1 MSALVPP
8 AARQDEV
15 GRARLRIED
24 EALLLGRGRFVDDH
38 APAGCLHLA
47 FARSPVAHA
56 AIRSLDVEMARAMPG
71 VASVITAADLGG
83 IGPLRVNRAI
93 LDLRAPQRPLL
104 AKDDVRYVGEPMAA
118 VVATSLDA
126 ARDAA
131 ERIEVDFEPG
141 EAQIDTSSA
150 CAEVFR
156 EAWRSGD
163 VEAAF
168 AAAEQIVRLRIE
180 QPRVAACPL
189 EARAAMAQ
197 WDPLAGQLIVW
208 TSSQTP
214 HRVRADLAE
223 LLGLDAKCVRAI
235 AGDVGG
241 AFGSKASIYPEDVVV
256 AWAARQLGRPVK
268 WIAVRGEDLLSAS
281 HGRGGILEGEL
292 ALTRAGALIGLR
304 ATVTFPLGAWLPYSA
319 AVPAWNAARILPGPY
334 AIRDL
339 EIAARGV
346 LTDTAPLGIYRG
358 AGRPEAAMLMERLV
372 EKAARAI
379 GMDPADL
386 RRRNLLAPKAFPYRT
401 ATGQTLDSGDY
412 PRLLGLALRT
422 AGYPALCRERDAR
435 RARGELYGIGLA
447 FYVEPCGQGWESAT
461 VRLDADGRAVVAS
474 GTSPQ
479 GQGQATA
486 FAQIA
491 ADALDIA
498 FEDVRVVQGDSLS
511 APVGTGALASRS
523 TAIGGSAVLQAAREA
538 HRRAGSGERP
548 PIEVAVRYAA
558 AGEAWSAGCCIAAVS
573 IDAETGV
580 LRIERFA
587 WADDAGRIVN
597 PPLVEG
603 QLTGGFAQG
612 IGQALME
619 RIVHDPDGQLL
630 SGSLM
635 DYALPR
641 ASDVPA
647 LSLAKLE
654 TQATVNLLG
663 AKGVGEAGAIGAPAA
678 LLNAAADALSARGLQ
693 APGLPLTSEALW
705 RILRKDDDDEI
716 R

>member
-1 MSALVPP
+1 MSALVVP
-8 AARQDEV
+8 AARQGEV
-15 GRARLRIED
+15 GRARLRVED
-24 EALLLGRGRFVDDH
+24 DALLLGRGRFVDDH

-47 FARSPVAHA
+47 FARSPVARA
-56 AIRSLDVEMARAMPG
+56 AIRSLDVEKARAMPG
-71 VASVITAADLGG
+71 VAAVVTAAELGG
-83 IGPLRVNRAI
+83 IGPLRVNRTI
-93 LDLRAPQRPLL
+93 LDFDAPQRPLL
-104 AKDDVRYVGEPMAA
+104 ARDDVRYVGEPVAA
-118 VVATSLDA
+118 VVATSMEA

-131 ERIEVDFEPG
+131 ERIELDFDPRQ
-141 EAQIDTSSA
+141 AMLDTSSA
-150 CAEVFR
+150 SAEVFR
-156 EAWRSGD
+156 QAWRAGD

-168 AAAEQIVRLRIE
+168 SAAEKIVRLRIE

-189 EARAAMAQ
+189 EARAALAQ
-197 WDPLAGQLIVW
+197 WDPAKHELVVW

-223 LLGLDAKCVRAI
+223 LLGLDEKRVRAI

-241 AFGSKASIYPEDVVV
+241 AFGSKASIYPEDVIV
-256 AWAARQLGRPVK
+256 AWAARRLGRAVK
-268 WIAVRGEDLLSAS
+268 WVATRGEELLSAS

-292 ALTRAGALIGLR
+292 ALTRAGNFIGLR
-304 ATVTFPLGAWLPYSA
+304 AAVTFPLGAWLPYSA

-339 EIAARGV
+339 EITARGV

-372 EKAARAI
+372 EEGARAI

-386 RRRNLLAPKAFPYRT
+386 RKRNLVGAKAFPYRT

-412 PRLLGLALRT
+412 PRLLELALRT
-422 AGYPALCRERDAR
+422 ADYPALRRERDAR
-435 RARGELYGIGLA
+435 HSRGELYGIGIA
-447 FYVEPCGQGWESAT
+447 FYVEPCGQGWESAR
-461 VRLDADGRAVVAS
+461 VRLDADGRALVAS

-498 FEDVRVVQGDSLS
+498 FEKVRVVQGDSMS
-511 APVGTGALASRS
+511 APAGTGALASRS

-538 HRRAGSGERP
+538 RRRAEAGEP
-548 PIEVAVRYAA
+548 LPIEVSVAYTA
-558 AGEAWSAGCCIAAVS
+558 AGEAWSAGCCVAAVA
-573 IDAETGV
+573 IDAETGA

-597 PPLVEG
+597 PQLAEG
-603 QLTGGFAQG
+603 QLIGGWAQG

-619 RIVHDPDGQLL
+619 RIVHDREGQLL

-647 LSLAKLE
+647 LSLARLE
-654 TQATVNLLG
+654 TDAPVNLLG
-663 AKGVGEAGAIGAPAA
+663 AKGLGEAGAIGAPAA
-678 LLNAAADALSARGLQ
+678 LLNAAADALSARGLR

-705 RILRKDDDDEI
+705 RILQKDGNHEI

>member
-1 MSALVPP
+1 M
-8 AARQDEV
+8 
-15 GRARLRIED
+15 
-24 EALLLGRGRFVDDH
+24 DDH
-38 APAGCLHLA
+38 SPLGCLHLV

-56 AIRSLDVEMARAMPG
+56 AIRSLNVEKARAMPG
-71 VASVITAADLGG
+71 IAAVITAADLGG
-83 IGPLRVNRAI
+83 IGPLRVNRTI

-118 VVATSLDA
+118 VVGTSLEA
-126 ARDAA
+126 TRDAA
-131 ERIEVDFEPG
+131 ERIDVDLDPG
-141 EAQIDTSSA
+141 EAELDTASA
-150 CAEVFR
+150 SAEGFR
-156 EAWRSGD
+156 ETWRSGD

-168 AAAEQIVRLRIE
+168 AAAEKIVRLRIE

-189 EARAAMAQ
+189 EARAALAE
-197 WDPLAGQLIVW
+197 WDPSTRKLVVR

-223 LLGLDAKCVRAI
+223 LLGLEAKCVRAI

-256 AWAARQLGRPVK
+256 AWAARRLGRPVK
-268 WIAVRGEDLLSAS
+268 WIATRGEDLLSAS

-319 AVPAWNAARILPGPY
+319 GVPAWNAARILPGPY

-339 EIAARGV
+339 EITARGV

-372 EKAARAI
+372 EQGARAI

-386 RRRNLLAPKAFPYRT
+386 RRRNLLTPKAFPYRT

-412 PRLLGLALRT
+412 PQLLELALRT

-447 FYVEPCGQGWESAT
+447 FYVEPCGQGWESAR

-491 ADALDIA
+491 AEALGIA
-498 FEDVRVVQGDSLS
+498 FEDVQVVQGDSLS
-511 APVGTGALASRS
+511 APAGTGALASRS

-538 HRRAGSGERP
+538 RRRAEGGEP
-548 PIEVAVRYAA
+548 LPIEVSVSYSA
-558 AGEAWSAGCCIAAVS
+558 AGEAWSAGCCIAAVA
-573 IDAETGV
+573 IDAETGA

-597 PPLVEG
+597 PQLVEG
-603 QLTGGFAQG
+603 QLTGGCAQG

-619 RIVHDPDGQLL
+619 RIVHDRDGQLL

-641 ASDVPA
+641 AGDVPA

-654 TQATVNLLG
+654 TSATVNLLG

-678 LLNAAADALSARGLQ
+678 LLNAAADALSDRGLQ
-693 APGLPLTSEALW
+693 TPELPLTSEVLW
-705 RILRKDDDDEI
+705 RTLQKGRQS
-716 R
+716 